1 MAFSPASKQTAFLNA
16 TDGLRRSSVKKC
28 PNCGAEVTA
37 SNLSRHQ
44 KTKKCMSASNPPAY
58 ASSNRFNEKPPSM
71 KQVCSRC
78 GVEVRNSSMSRH
90 KKTKKCMSTLDRQT
104 PDFDMSM
111 LENYAD
117 TVSDNQFQNV
127 IADFDMSMLPESYS
141 NLRPEEQDAIADF
154 DMSMLPESYSNL
166 RPEEQDAIADFDL
179 SMLDTPDFYSKIRAI
194 IGPSTADAPKFEPP
208 VKRIHPDS
216 SKIISILGPPPFEV
230 PDKSDYSLHIPYS
243 PVYHSPLHIPE
254 SPTYNV
260 LSPTDVRA
268 QIKPQKKPCPKCSKE
283 ITVSNMARH
292 QKSQKCANYQHGM
305 TYNERL
311 KKMEIKPAPKNIN
324 MLVKKYPK
332 RPREVKQVPKVNT
345 NDIALEAMIR
355 KPTRPQKIPTGVK
368 KIISETPTSTINS
381 ENSISPTLEERQLL
395 SETESPSTPHLVPVR
410 TPEESQTILDEISEV
425 QSAFTGRLKT
435 YVIMNK
441 HGIKDPK
448 MFLEI
453 CKPLVVEKLQ
463 EAVKKKILR

>member
-1 MAFSPASKQTAFLNA
+1 MVFSPASKQTAFLNATDGLRRSSVKKCSNCGEEVTASNLSRHQKTKKCIHTSSFSIVNRPYSKRVASSVIMAFSPASKQTAFLNA

-58 ASSNRFNEKPPSM
+58 ASSNGFNKKPPSM

-78 GVEVRNSSMSRH
+78 GVEVRNSSMSHH

-117 TVSDNQFQNV
+117 AVSDNQFQNV
-127 IADFDMSMLPESYS
+127 
-141 NLRPEEQDAIADF
+141 IADF

-268 QIKPQKKPCPKCSKE
+268 QIKPQKKPCPKCTAVSKTQRRNKYQLFVNSFNKLSGDRSRGKGRRFCTQCSNYRPNLTE
-283 ITVSNMARH
+283 DSRAAMTNSKACLNVDASTSIIHIKQMNVARAASITKR
-292 QKSQKCANYQHGM
+292 
-305 TYNERL
+305 
-311 KKMEIKPAPKNIN
+311 
-324 MLVKKYPK
+324 VKY
-332 RPREVKQVPKVNT
+332 
-345 NDIALEAMIR
+345 
-355 KPTRPQKIPTGVK
+355 
-368 KIISETPTSTINS
+368 
-381 ENSISPTLEERQLL
+381 
-395 SETESPSTPHLVPVR
+395 
-410 TPEESQTILDEISEV
+410 
-425 QSAFTGRLKT
+425 
-435 YVIMNK
+435 
-441 HGIKDPK
+441 
-448 MFLEI
+448 
-453 CKPLVVEKLQ
+453 
-463 EAVKKKILR
+463 